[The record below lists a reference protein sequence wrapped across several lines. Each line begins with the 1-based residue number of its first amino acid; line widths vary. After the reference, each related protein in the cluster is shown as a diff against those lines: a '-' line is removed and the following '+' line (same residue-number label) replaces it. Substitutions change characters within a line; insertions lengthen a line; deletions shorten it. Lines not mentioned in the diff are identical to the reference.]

1 MPSLVSDT
9 RSLGP
14 DVGDGHGAA
23 ELEPRSRLDID
34 VVHVAGDWGD
44 VEPISDCARIAAAAV
59 AATQQLSDCTACLAL
74 SSDAEV
80 QALNA
85 SYRGKSN
92 PTNVLSFPAGGGAVA
107 EPEAAR
113 NLGDLILAAETVRRE
128 AEDLG
133 LPLHHHVQHLV
144 VHGLLHLLGFDHE
157 ADTDAEAME
166 ALEVDILGR
175 IGVANP
181 YLAAGDLVRP
191 ERSQTETTES

>member
-9 RSLGP
+9 RSMSP

-34 VVHVAGDWGD
+34 VVHVAGDWGG

-59 AATQQLSDCTACLAL
+59 AAAQGLSDCTVCLAL

-80 QALNA
+80 QELNA
-85 SYRGKSN
+85 TYRGKPS
-92 PTNVLSFPAGGGAVA
+92 PTNVLSFPAVDGA
-107 EPEAAR
+107 AASPDAGR
-113 NLGDLILAAETVRRE
+113 NLGDLVLAAETVKRE
-128 AEDLG
+128 ADDLG
-133 LPLHHHVQHLV
+133 LPLQHHVQHLV

-157 ADTDAEAME
+157 TEAEAEAME
-166 ALEVDILGR
+166 TLEIDILAR

-181 YLAAGDLVRP
+181 YLAAGDLIHP
-191 ERSQTETTES
+191 GRSQTEATES